1 VPTFDNGWICRECW
15 CANRDQDGRCYRC
28 HVERPDYG
36 VAPEQA
42 ATPAPVQASVV
53 VPEPIE
59 PASPVIATPA
69 EPPVEARP
77 IGRYCLTC
85 GRKLLEG
92 AAFCTQC
99 GSRSA
104 DDATAAAPAPP
115 VGAGYPVAA
124 PSENVAAAVA
134 KPRRPA
140 LPRPDLRA
148 AVNRVRVRY
157 LAFIA
162 RHTLRWD
169 LAFAS
174 LAILFVAFGAAGDG
188 LGGSVGGLL
197 LTGQWVLT
205 FLFVAEYGTRL
216 AADADRRA
224 FVIGHPVELIALVP
238 QLRALRVLALV
249 RYLGL
254 PERGRRLSA
263 RFASLTARARRNTRY
278 LLAGMWVILVFLG
291 VAMLYQY
298 TGSSPQGI
306 DRLLAITAGAL
317 VVCLVSAVTA
327 VLTSSI
333 LADRRAGDDH
343 ARRARIIAELKAAGL
358 LSDHLPDGASAPAG
372 LGPTGRASG
381 SAGRAIDPTRPL
393 NGLSPQR

>member
-15 CANRDQDGRCYRC
+15 CANREQDGRCYRC

-36 VAPEQA
+36 AVPEVA
-42 ATPAPVQASVV
+42 ATPAPAQATIV
-53 VPEPIE
+53 VPEPIQ
-59 PASPVIATPA
+59 PAPVAMASPA

-77 IGRYCLTC
+77 IGHYCLTC

-104 DDATAAAPAPP
+104 DDETTAAPA
-115 VGAGYPVAA
+115 GGGGYQVAA
-124 PSENVAAAVA
+124 PSEHVAAAVA
-134 KPRRPA
+134 KPKRPA

-148 AVNRVRVRY
+148 AANRLRVGY

-162 RHTLRWD
+162 RHALRWD
-169 LAFAS
+169 VALAA
-174 LAILFVAFGAAGDG
+174 LAVGFVAFGAAGER
-188 LGGSVGGLL
+188 LGGSVGSLL
-197 LTGQWVLT
+197 FTGQWMLT

-216 AADADRRA
+216 AADTDRRA
-224 FVIGHPVELIALVP
+224 FVIGHPAELIALIP

-254 PERGRRLSA
+254 PEHGRRLSA
-263 RFASLTARARRNTRY
+263 RFATLTARARRNSRY
-278 LLAGMWVILVFLG
+278 LLAGLWVILVFLG

-327 VLTSSI
+327 VLSSSI
-333 LADRRAGDDH
+333 LVERRAVDDL
-343 ARRARIIAELKAAGL
+343 ARRARIVAELKDAGL
-358 LSDHLPDGASAPAG
+358 LADGAPAG
-372 LGPTGRASG
+372 GTASAGPASTGRVSVP
-381 SAGRAIDPTRPL
+381 AGRAIDPTRPL
-393 NGLSPQR
+393 SELSPQR

>member
-15 CANRDQDGRCYRC
+15 CANREQDGRCYRC

-36 VAPEQA
+36 VAPEVA
-42 ATPAPVQASVV
+42 ATSATAQATEVIPEPIAPAPVAIAS
-53 VPEPIE
+53 
-59 PASPVIATPA
+59 PA

-85 GRKLLEG
+85 GRQLLEG

-104 DDATAAAPAPP
+104 EDGTAAEPAA
-115 VGAGYPVAA
+115 AGGYHAHQP
-124 PSENVAAAVA
+124 EHVAAAVA
-134 KPRRPA
+134 RPKRPA
-140 LPRPDLRA
+140 LRRPDLGA
-148 AVNRVRVRY
+148 AVNRVRVGY

-162 RHTLRWD
+162 RRALRWD
-169 LAFAS
+169 VALAA
-174 LAILFVAFGAAGDG
+174 LAVIFVAFGAAADR

-205 FLFVAEYGTRL
+205 FLFVAEYATRL
-216 AADADRRA
+216 AADTDRRT
-224 FVIGHPVELIALVP
+224 FVIGHPAELIALIP
-238 QLRALRVLALV
+238 QLRALRVLALL

-254 PERGRRLSA
+254 PEQGRRLSA
-263 RFASLTARARRNTRY
+263 RFASLTARARRNSRY

-333 LADRRAGDDH
+333 LVERRAGDDL
-343 ARRARIIAELKAAGL
+343 AKRARIITELKDAGL
-358 LSDHLPDGASAPAG
+358 LADVGLEGAGAPAGQSPIGRLSAPAG
-372 LGPTGRASG
+372 RAP
-381 SAGRAIDPTRPL
+381 DPTRPL
-393 NGLSPQR
+393 SELSPQQ